1 MNGLNEIMDWV
12 ASRSRGHATGAL
24 AFSAIEAIGEVG
36 LLSLHPRHADPLVQD
51 TVYHLAASGHLPD
64 ERRASRVVAAV
75 VRWMEGSRRFPW
87 GDDPARYLDDWRA
100 SSALRALAAEL
111 PGTGLMA
118 EEVYGVLESGTCWL
132 AYQAVKSDT
141 TLWSTLS
148 PDAVDAISFDAAWY
162 LASAGSGSGMSP
174 RQRLNALM
182 LLSSLNPKILPLAD
196 SVRQETTLAAPQR
209 PAEEPA
215 AHSTQA
221 VAVSL

>member
-1 MNGLNEIMDWV
+1 MNGLNEIMEWV

-87 GDDPARYLDDWRA
+87 GDDPTRYLDDWKA

-132 AYQAVKSDT
+132 AYQAVRSDT
-141 TLWSTLS
+141 TLWSVLS
-148 PDAVDAISFDAAWY
+148 QDATDAISFDAARH
-162 LASAGSGSGMSP
+162 LASAGSGMSP
-174 RQRLNALM
+174 KQRMNALM

-196 SVRQETTLAAPQR
+196 SVRQETTLAVPRR
-209 PAEEPA
+209 PAEESAGHSTPA
-215 AHSTQA
+215 A
-221 VAVSL
+221 AVSP